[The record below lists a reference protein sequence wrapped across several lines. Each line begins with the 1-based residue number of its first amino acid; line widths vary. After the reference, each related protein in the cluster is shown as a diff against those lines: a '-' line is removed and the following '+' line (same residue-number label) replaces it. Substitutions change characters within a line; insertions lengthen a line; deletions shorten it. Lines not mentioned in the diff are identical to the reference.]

1 MAAENLGLALDGT
14 GRRRL
19 DQAVGKREIDKPAA
33 RGKALHMIVL
43 IDHLD
48 VFKHDEKP
56 LSQTRSPVQAGE
68 RHILLLQL
76 ANSSTVESMAFCN

>member
-1 MAAENLGLALDGT
+1 
-14 GRRRL
+14 
-19 DQAVGKREIDKPAA
+19 
-33 RGKALHMIVL
+33 MIVL

-76 ANSSTVESMAFCN
+76 AEQLDRRVNGILQPVSYTHLSRCYCKPKREVR